1 MQVLMRPWGA
11 MHYRIDGAASGPTV
25 VFANS
30 LGTDLRLW
38 DALLPLLP
46 AEMRY
51 VRYDKRGHG
60 LSDLGGEASAV
71 DLANDAAA
79 LIEAVGGPVV
89 FVGLSIGGLIAQA
102 LAARRPDLLRAVV
115 ISNSAAKL
123 GTAESWQARIDAIR
137 AQGLE
142 GIADAVMERW
152 FAPAFRTSA
161 AVTPWRNMM
170 IRTPVE
176 GYISA
181 CGALA
186 GADQTEAT
194 RALRLPA
201 LVIAGGE
208 DGSTP
213 PALVQATADLIP
225 GAAFHVI
232 PGTGHLPCVEYP
244 AAYAAILTPFL
255 KAHA

>member
-1 MQVLMRPWGA
+1 M
-11 MHYRIDGAASGPTV
+11 AA
-25 VFANS
+25 
-30 LGTDLRLW
+30 
-38 DALLPLLP
+38 
-46 AEMRY
+46 
-51 VRYDKRGHG
+51 
-60 LSDLGGEASAV
+60 
-71 DLANDAAA
+71 
-79 LIEAVGGPVV
+79 
-89 FVGLSIGGLIAQA
+89 Q
-102 LAARRPDLLRAVV
+102 RPDLVKALV

-123 GTAESWQARIDAIR
+123 GTAESWQARINAIR
-137 AQGLE
+137 AHGLH

-152 FAPAFRTSA
+152 FAPAFRTSP

-176 GYISA
+176 GYIAA
-181 CGALA
+181 CGALVGRNFGPA
-186 GADQTEAT
+186 HQAEAT

-213 PALVQATADLIP
+213 PDLVRATANLIQ
-225 GAAFHVI
+225 GAAFHTI
-232 PGTGHLPCVEYP
+232 PGTGHLPCVENP